1 MLEQALD
8 LAEEQEYD
16 EAILIYNKIL
26 KINPNNMNAIIDKAT
41 TLQRLG
47 KNSLALTLSIDF
59 LSINSGLSPK
69 ILYKD
74 THFITACLLE

>member
-47 KNSLALTLSIDF
+47 KNSLALTLYERA
-59 LSINSGLSPK
+59 LKNEPK
-69 ILYKD
+69 ILM
-74 THFITACLLE
+74 HCLIASLSLYG